1 MSNSGVYPLDT
12 TTNVGKTRLT
22 LGDTISVAFDPV
34 QVGLQNYTLFSD
46 AELEFFLSNGG
57 DSPTR
62 ASGRAFLSLAGAAA
76 QQAESIKDYDLAVDR
91 RQKAEQLRLQA
102 AEYFRLADQADAAGT
117 TGFQIVGTGLQ
128 YPYWAELAEYPY
140 ISQSG
145 LIV

>member
-12 TTNVGKTRLT
+12 TTNVGKTRLA

-62 ASGRAFLSLAGAAA
+62 ASGWAFLSLAGAAA